1 MSISLSH
8 LSKRYGKTHAVEDVS
23 AEITHGSLTA
33 ILGPSGSGKS
43 TLLKLISGLEHPD
56 EGSVAI
62 DGEDV
67 TNVDPRHRDIGF
79 CFQHYAPFRHMN
91 VSKNVAFGLKVR
103 KRPKNEIDER
113 VDELLALV
121 KLENK
126 AKSFPSQLSGGERQR
141 MALARA
147 LAIEP
152 RVLLLDEPFGAL
164 DAVVRAE
171 LRHWVKELHAQI
183 HVTTVLVTHD
193 QEEAME
199 VADHLAVINHGRLE
213 QVGTPRELY
222 DRPVNEFVLTFV
234 GPATTIRGEYFRPHD
249 VSVSRTPVPGS
260 HPATVLRVAHLGF
273 EVRVEVRLDAE
284 HDGDGQEHFAWAQLD
299 RDTANLLSLEPG
311 DRVHVLPAE
320 ATNGATTRDGVADE
334 PAPSP
339 A

>member
-1 MSISLSH
+1 MRVI
-8 LSKRYGKTHAVEDVS
+8 A
-23 AEITHGSLTA
+23 
-33 ILGPSGSGKS
+33 
-43 TLLKLISGLEHPD
+43 GLETPD
-56 EGSVAI
+56 AGRVFI
-62 DGEDV
+62 DGDDV
-67 TNVDPRHRDIGF
+67 TGLAPKDRGIGF
-79 CFQHYAPFRHMN
+79 CFQHYAAFRHMT
-91 VSKNVAFGLKVR
+91 VWENVAFGLKVR
-103 KRPKNEIDER
+103 HRPKDE
-113 VDELLALV
+113 VAKKVADLLELVRLDGQ
-121 KLENK
+121 
-126 AKSFPSQLSGGERQR
+126 AKRYPSQLSGGQRQR

-147 LAIEP
+147 LIVEP

-164 DAVVRAE
+164 DALVSKE
-171 LRHWVKELHAQI
+171 LRAWLRRLHDEV

>member
-193 QEEAME
+193 QQEAME
-199 VADHLAVINHGRLE
+199 VADQLIVMRHGKVVQSGNPLA
-213 QVGTPRELY
+213 LY
-222 DRPVNEFVLTFV
+222 ES
-234 GPATTIRGEYFRPHD
+234 PATDFVHEFLGPSTIFQGEVTRPHD
-249 VSVSRTPVPGS
+249 LELVSVYQGAQKGRITSIVSLGFEAQVTVELSDGTSTWVQLSRNELSDMG
-260 HPATVLRVAHLGF
+260 LRVALLVG
-273 EVRVEVRLDAE
+273 VRRRADA
-284 HDGDGQEHFAWAQLD
+284 D
-299 RDTANLLSLEPG
+299 
-311 DRVHVLPAE
+311 
-320 ATNGATTRDGVADE
+320 
-334 PAPSP
+334 
-339 A
+339 